1 MSQDRTYVS
10 QTGTRALSVN
20 KVLKNTYILLS
31 LTLLFSAA
39 MAGVSMM
46 LNLPRPGLIMML
58 VGWFGLLFLTE
69 KFKNSSLGLVFAF
82 AFTGFL
88 GYCIGPIIS
97 YYLNVVPNGD
107 QVVLAAMTTTGL
119 IFFGL
124 SGYIIVTGKN
134 MAFMGGMLFAGI
146 LTAFILGLIAAI
158 FSIPA
163 LSMAVSAVFALLM
176 AGLIMYQTSEII
188 HGGETNYISATI
200 TLFVSI
206 YNLFQSLLMMF
217 GIFGGDE

>member
-39 MAGVSMM
+39 MAGMSMM

-58 VGWFGLLFLTE
+58 VGWMGLLFLTE
-69 KFKNSSLGLVFAF
+69 KFKNSSLGLVFVF

-97 YYLNVVPNGD
+97 YYLTVLPNGD
-107 QVVLAAMTTTGL
+107 QVVMSAMATTGI

-146 LTAFILGLIAAI
+146 LTAFVLGLVAAI

-188 HGGETNYISATI
+188 HGGETNYISATV

>member
-1 MSQDRTYVS
+1 MSQDRTYIS
-10 QTGTRALSVN
+10 QAGTNALSVN

-39 MAGVSMM
+39 MAGISMM

-69 KFKNSSLGLVFAF
+69 KFKNSSLGLVFTF

-97 YYLNVVPNGD
+97 YYLNVLPNGD
-107 QVVLAAMTTTGL
+107 QVVMSAMATTGL
-119 IFFGL
+119 IFVGL

-146 LTAFILGLIAAI
+146 LTAFVLGLVAAI

-217 GIFGGDE
+217 GIFGDE

>member
-1 MSQDRTYVS
+1 MANDHTYVS
-10 QTGTRALSVN
+10 QTGTRGISVN
-20 KVLKNTYILLS
+20 KVLKNTYMLLS
-31 LTLLFSAA
+31 MTLLFSAA
-39 MAGVSMM
+39 MAGLAMAM
-46 LNLPRPGLIMML
+46 NLPRPGIILML

-69 KFKNSSLGLVFAF
+69 KFKNSALGLVFTF

-97 YYLNVVPNGD
+97 YYLNVLPNGD
-107 QVVLAAMTTTGL
+107 QVVMAAMATTGI
-119 IFFGL
+119 IFVGL

-188 HGGETNYISATI
+188 HGGETNYISATV

-217 GIFGGDE
+217 GIFGDE